1 MNTTTLIEKLCMADG
16 ISGREEQVRE
26 QIIQVID
33 GHCDWKVDAR
43 GNLICHKK
51 GNKQAKKKSYDHRS
65 HG

>member
-43 GNLICHKK
+43 GNLF
-51 GNKQAKKKSYDHRS
+51 
-65 HG
+65 